1 MAVLTREEFFDRLNQ
16 RIGDDQSDEAVAYL
30 EDMTD
35 TFNDLDQRAN
45 GDGTDWEQRYHDL
58 DKQWRDKYRHRFFS
72 GNGVSNMGNGSSDEE
87 ETETERA
94 MRITV
99 KDLFS

>member
-1 MAVLTREEFFDRLNQ
+1 
-16 RIGDDQSDEAVAYL
+16 
-30 EDMTD
+30 MTD

-72 GNGVSNMGNGSSDEE
+72 GNGVSNFGNGSSDEE